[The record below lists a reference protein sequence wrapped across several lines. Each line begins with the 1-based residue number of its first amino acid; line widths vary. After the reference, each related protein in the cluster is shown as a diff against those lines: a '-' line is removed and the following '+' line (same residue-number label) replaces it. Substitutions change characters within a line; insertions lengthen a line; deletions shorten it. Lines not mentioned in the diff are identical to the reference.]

1 MRKKSK
7 YKPKG
12 VRMDTMTWVVEGMT
26 KVTDKKSAYLTMH
39 LKNLSALDSLAK
51 GTANK
56 QEIDIVI
63 GVINVSEALCELGV
77 GSEYH
82 QLVLDASSALYAVC
96 RRSFEINDRF
106 VCRGEELSAI
116 KTGYEVHDAQM
127 EVCTLAM
134 LDKALELIGKVLSA
148 KKATV
153 ISSE

>member
-12 VRMDTMTWVVEGMT
+12 VRLDAIKWVIVGTT
-26 KVTDKKSAYLTMH
+26 KVSAKESEYVTMH
-39 LKNLSALDSLAK
+39 LKNMSALDSLAK

-56 QEIDIVI
+56 KEMDICI
-63 GVINVSEALCELGV
+63 GVINVAEALCELGV

-82 QLVLDASSALYAVC
+82 EIVLNASSALYDVC

-106 VCRGEELSAI
+106 ICRGSELSAI

-127 EVCTLAM
+127 ETTTIGM
-134 LDKALELIGKVLSA
+134 LDKALDVIDKTIRAQKAKVIA
-148 KKATV
+148 
-153 ISSE
+153 

>member
-12 VRMDTMTWVVEGMT
+12 VRMDTMTWIVEGMT

-63 GVINVSEALCELGV
+63 GVINVAEALCELGV
-77 GSEYH
+77 GVEYH

-96 RRSFEINDRF
+96 KRSFDINDRF
-106 VCRGEELSAI
+106 VCKGQELSAI

-127 EVCTLAM
+127 EVCTLAV
-134 LDKALELIGKVLSA
+134 LDKALELIDKTIRA
-148 KKATV
+148 KKAKV
-153 ISSE
+153 IV

>member
-12 VRMDTMTWVVEGMT
+12 VRMDTMTWIVEGMT

-63 GVINVSEALCELGV
+63 GVINVAEALCKLGV
-77 GSEYH
+77 GSKYH
-82 QLVLDASSALYAVC
+82 QLVLDASSALYDVC
-96 RRSFEINDRF
+96 KRSFEINDRF
-106 VCRGEELSAI
+106 ICRGSELSAI

-127 EVCTLAM
+127 EVTTIGM
-134 LDKALELIGKVLSA
+134 LDKALEVIDKTIRA
-148 KKATV
+148 QKATV
-153 ISSE
+153 IA